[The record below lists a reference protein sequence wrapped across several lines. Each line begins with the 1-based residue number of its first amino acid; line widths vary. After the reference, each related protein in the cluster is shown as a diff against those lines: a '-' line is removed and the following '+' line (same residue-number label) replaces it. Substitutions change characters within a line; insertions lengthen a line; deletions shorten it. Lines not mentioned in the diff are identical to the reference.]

1 MPVLKKC
8 FSLMPVNNN
17 TSGFSHRNGYPVIKF
32 TIPAQDLLLETSSL
46 RLTGKFQLLSTQNA
60 LVTTNGNKDAM
71 QLEDG
76 TVAYADAPS
85 ALSLLTNAGGVHNC
99 VDKITINSK
108 KSNIEL
114 VNQPAYSSYVGQRE
128 FLTNNDDDY
137 RRAVMCR
144 SLSSGNNGNLT
155 GRKLSI
161 STPTTVTV
169 GTSQYLV
176 PSDKVG
182 VDFSIPLNVAMLQ
195 AQDIHLG
202 QEFVGGL
209 NISLYLAP
217 DESVLFN
224 KYRYPIA
231 TQDISSSSYVLTGL
245 RLDGRYLVPTA
256 QELQAYK
263 PIMLVEDRLNLINDI
278 HSSVNSSAYTPQVQ
292 FCRGIVSTF
301 QKDDTPNNYL
311 ANQAAAPA
319 IVGLSRV
326 VQSKNAIRFP
336 YDFPVDVKPNPYVNT
351 DNPAGA
357 AYPIDDLQ
365 YKSLGLGDA
374 EVRLHYQRALLGL
387 PYLYHTSAGL
397 QSAEIATQN
406 EYAVADPASGQ
417 GLNASLD
424 ITGVGSDYSFGI
436 NLVQNFQNQDYAV
449 ELKSA
454 VNTGGSVA
462 SVPGDYAG
470 STYIQNTYVRMW
482 ETFDLQKLVR
492 VM

>member
-1 MPVLKKC
+1 MPVIKKC

-46 RLTGKFQLLSTQNA
+46 RLTGKFILNSQAGAIVATA
-60 LVTTNGNKDAM
+60 GN
-71 QLEDG
+71 
-76 TVAYADAPS
+76 ADALQVEGLANMSYAAAPS
-85 ALSLLTNAGGVHNC
+85 SLALRTNAGGVHNC

-114 VNQPAYSSYVGQRE
+114 VNQPAYSSYVSQRE

-137 RRAVMCR
+137 RRSVMCR

-155 GRKLSI
+155 GRKLTI
-161 STPTTVTV
+161 SAPATIGTV
-169 GTSQYLV
+169 QV
-176 PSDKVG
+176 PADKSG

-202 QEFVGGL
+202 QDFVGGL

-224 KYRYPIA
+224 KYRYPTA
-231 TQDISSSSYVLTGL
+231 TQDISLSSYSLTNL
-245 RLDGRYLVPTA
+245 RLEGRYLVPTA
-256 QELQAYK
+256 EELKAYK
-263 PIMLVEDRLNLINDI
+263 PLMLVEDRLNLINDI

-292 FCRGIVSTF
+292 YCRGIVSVF

-326 VQSKNAIRFP
+326 VQSKNALRYP
-336 YDFPVDVKPNPYVNT
+336 YDFPVELKPNPYVNT
-351 DNPAGA
+351 DNPAGG
-357 AYPIDDLQ
+357 AYPIQQLAF
-365 YKSLGLGDA
+365 KSLGLGDA

-397 QSAEIATQN
+397 KSAEVATLN
-406 EYAVADPASGQ
+406 EYASEDGAGAKGT

-424 ITGVGSDYSFGI
+424 ITGVGCDYSFGI

-454 VNTGGSVA
+454 VNTGGAVA

-470 STYIQNTYVRMW
+470 STFIQNTYVRMW

-492 VM
+492 AM